1 MCALLIVF
9 VVRGLSTGF
18 CWRAGLTED
27 GSGPWQRLIA
37 CYVGWDNVAEDQAR
51 RWGPGT
57 ECGMVPD
64 GTRIHLVLV
73 ARKADPLAA
82 G

>member
-1 MCALLIVF
+1 MSLRTRPV
-9 VVRGLSTGF
+9 
-18 CWRAGLTED
+18 AG
-27 GSGPWQRLIA
+27 
-37 CYVGWDNVAEDQAR
+37 DQAR

-73 ARKADPLAA
+73 ARKADLLAA